1 MVIIV
6 LFLSLIIHIITD
18 QSDESSTQQIVATRK
33 QQINRVKNISED
45 SKLYLHAKAL
55 STQQDEET
63 RKKVSTREKKNE
75 IKRER
80 PQEQVIR
87 QKER

>member
-18 QSDESSTQQIVATRK
+18 QSDESSTQQINT
-33 QQINRVKNISED
+33 VKNISGD
-45 SKLYLHAKAL
+45 SKLYLHTRAL
-55 STQQDEET
+55 SSRQDEET